1 LATILSPLQSNKAT
15 DNINSVFAV
24 GEILLVVIGILL
36 ALQINNWNENR
47 INNEKLKNYLTD
59 IVIDLKR
66 DTDSAIRELEIV
78 KTLNETRK
86 SFLALKDYNSLSVD
100 SLEKSLETF
109 YGQVEFNKASFNKIE
124 NSGITDFGQYDT
136 LIEGVRTYYNDFIP
150 GIEGRL
156 AAASR
161 AVELED
167 NFWRY
172 TQNSYEFTY
181 DEELASAQS
190 KDESK
195 KQLIRLLQ
203 SPTPRNILKIDYRR
217 NKALIDMYS
226 MIIEI
231 NNVLIELTEKA
242 INEQP
247 E

>member
-1 LATILSPLQSNKAT
+1 MYSRYAI
-15 DNINSVFAV
+15 

-66 DTDSAIRELEIV
+66 DTDNAIRELEIV
-78 KTLNETRK
+78 KTRNETRK
-86 SFLALKDYNSLSVD
+86 SFLALKDYNSLSID

-136 LIEGVRTYYNDFIP
+136 LIEGVRTYYYDLIP
-150 GIEGRL
+150 RVEGQL
-156 AAASR
+156 AARGR

-195 KQLIRLLQ
+195 EQLIRLLQ

-217 NKALIDMYS
+217 NKNLINMYNFIIKINNALIE
-226 MIIEI
+226 EI
-231 NNVLIELTEKA
+231 EKA
-242 INEQP
+242 LNK
-247 E
+247 